1 MSFKISIQVM
11 YVIKIINFET
21 VIKILIIK
29 VNMSFPLEYEIYRY
43 IVMKDLASIF
53 FPKEG
58 RTLKNMLEKGIY
70 DQTLFL

>member
-43 IVMKDLASIF
+43 MVMEDLANIF

-58 RTLKNMLEKGIY
+58 RTLKNMLEKGVY

>member
-29 VNMSFPLEYEIYRY
+29 VKVSFPLEYEIYKY
-43 IVMKDLASIF
+43 MVMEDLASIF

-58 RTLKNMLEKGIY
+58 RILKNRLENRVH

>member
-29 VNMSFPLEYEIYRY
+29 VNMSFHLEYEIYRY
-43 IVMKDLASIF
+43 MVMEDLANIF

-58 RTLKNMLEKGIY
+58 RTLKNMLEKGVY

>member
-29 VNMSFPLEYEIYRY
+29 VKVSFPLEYEIYKY
-43 IVMKDLASIF
+43 MVMEDLASIF
-53 FPKEG
+53 FP
-58 RTLKNMLEKGIY
+58 
-70 DQTLFL
+70 